1 MTRVSDTALRRRAWA
16 LLSLFAGVLISR
28 GTISLVE
35 PRVRDGHGAVAALG
49 EVGIVLLVA
58 SFPVTALVILRSKP
72 RNRIGWLLMAIG
84 AVWTLGALADGY
96 ARYALLVNPGSL
108 PRPDV
113 TAVLNAVSWAPGLGL
128 MGTFLILLFPDG
140 RLPSP
145 RWRPVAWLSAAT
157 VAALTVT
164 LLLTPG
170 ELDVGPMPSLR
181 NPFGVES
188 ARSVLT
194 VLLGFL
200 LPLLPICI
208 GACALALVLR
218 FRRSRGV
225 ERLQLKWLTTAAAL
239 VALLFLFSF
248 SVSLLSGS
256 LSGDTQPE
264 WMDVLDAA
272 SFLSFL
278 LIPVAIGTA
287 VLRHKL
293 YDIDL
298 VINRALVYGSL
309 TVTLAIT
316 YVGSVLVLQRAVS
329 PVTSESDLAVAGST
343 LVVAA
348 LFRPARSRIQAAVDR
363 RFYRSRYD
371 AAKTLDAF
379 AVRLRHELDLDSVG
393 ADLRATVDETVQPAH
408 LSLWLRP

>member
-1 MTRVSDTALRRRAWA
+1 MTHVSDKALRRWAWA
-16 LLSLFAGVLISR
+16 LLSFFAGVLISR

-35 PRVRDGHGAVAALG
+35 PRVRDGNGAVVALG

-84 AVWTLGALADGY
+84 AVWTLSALADGY

-108 PRPDV
+108 PQPGV
-113 TAVLNAVSWAPGLGL
+113 AAVLNAVSWAPGLGL

-170 ELDVGPMPSLR
+170 ELDVGAMPSLR
-181 NPFGVES
+181 NPFGLES

-208 GACALALVLR
+208 GACALGVVLR

-225 ERLQLKWLTTAAAL
+225 ERLQLKWLTTAGAL

-316 YVGSVLVLQRAVS
+316 YVGSVLVLQQAVS

-379 AVRLRHELDLDSVG
+379 AVRLGHELDLDSVG